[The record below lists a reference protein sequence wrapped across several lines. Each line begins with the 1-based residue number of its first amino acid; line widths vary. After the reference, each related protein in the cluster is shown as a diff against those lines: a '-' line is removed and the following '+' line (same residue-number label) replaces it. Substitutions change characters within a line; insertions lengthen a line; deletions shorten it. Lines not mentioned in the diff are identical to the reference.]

1 MLGSLLKGYEVLNL
15 SADLGA
21 GKTTFVKGL
30 ARGIGSKDRVASPTF
45 TLSKIYHSD
54 KLEIHHY
61 DFYRLA
67 DAGVLM
73 DQVEESIN
81 TNLVVTVIEWSEIVK
96 DILPLDAI
104 LIEFVPAESNPN
116 ERKITITYTEKQ
128 AGLIKEFETKVTEP
142 KP

>member
-1 MLGSLLKGYEVLNL
+1 MLKGHEVIIL
-15 SADLGA
+15 SADLGG

-45 TLSKIYHSD
+45 TLSKIYNSD

-73 DQVEESIN
+73 DQVEESVN
-81 TNLVVTVIEWSEIVK
+81 TDDVVTVIEWSEIVK
-96 DILPLDAI
+96 DILPDDAI
-104 LIEFVPAESNPN
+104 YIEFVPAELNPN
-116 ERKITITYTEKQ
+116 ERKITITYTEKK
-128 AGLIKEFETKVTEP
+128 AGLVKEFETKLTEP